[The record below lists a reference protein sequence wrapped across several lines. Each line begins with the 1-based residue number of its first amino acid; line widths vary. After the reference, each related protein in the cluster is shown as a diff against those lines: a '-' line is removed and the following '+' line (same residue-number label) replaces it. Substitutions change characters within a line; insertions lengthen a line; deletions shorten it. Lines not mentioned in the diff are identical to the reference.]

1 MRNKLKRWSREA
13 LRGLENKDEMPI
25 DINLVFRPSVGKDG
39 ENLLKGLKFETIERS
54 IRKGLEIAIER
65 TSKSS

>member
-1 MRNKLKRWSREA
+1 MRNKLKRWSREV
-13 LRGLENKDEMPI
+13 LRALENKDQMPI

-39 ENLLKGLKFETIERS
+39 ENLLKGLKFETVERS